1 MPIWYAL
8 LPFNYG
14 IPPHFHIMFH
24 FLKRCSLLLGVASCL
39 ALSSQAY
46 AAKTGSISDFIK
58 SGRRGAGAVVNTAKY
73 DQNAKVFFLFY
84 LGYNMHQQD
93 KLESVT
99 KPLIPVHK
107 KITGSGAELVM
118 YLDFPPEQKESPS
131 KNKKGKARSNATEKR
146 QLTIKCPV
154 INVYHSEAREALFKK
169 DARGKEQSY
178 GTYDLRATDAMGIPL
193 AYFSYENGEMMM
205 RDAATGEKKSI
216 GSGSYQGNAWVGPAI
231 LASYKELVARLS
243 PEAQPSESGDGA
255 AAQSKK
261 KTKKKTD
268 KKRKSK
274 D

>member
-1 MPIWYAL
+1 
-8 LPFNYG
+8 
-14 IPPHFHIMFH
+14 MFY
-24 FLKRCSLLLGVASCL
+24 FLKRCSLLLGVASCF
-39 ALSSQAY
+39 ALTAQAY
-46 AAKTGSISDFIK
+46 AAKAGSISDFIK

-107 KITGSGAELVM
+107 KLTGSGAELVM
-118 YLDFPPEQKESPS
+118 YLDFPPEQKEAPA
-131 KNKKGKARSNATEKR
+131 KNKKGKPRRNATAEKR
-146 QLTIKCPV
+146 SLSIKCPV

-178 GTYDLRATDAMGIPL
+178 GTYDLRATDAKGTPL
-193 AYFSYENGEMMM
+193 AYFSYDNGEIMM
-205 RDAATGEKKSI
+205 RDAETGEKKSI
-216 GSGSYQGNAWVGPAI
+216 GSGSYSGNAWVGPSI
-231 LASYKELVARLS
+231 LASYRELVAKVS
-243 PEAQPSESGDGA
+243 PEAQSSESGDGA

>member
-1 MPIWYAL
+1 
-8 LPFNYG
+8 
-14 IPPHFHIMFH
+14 MFH

-39 ALSSQAY
+39 ALTTQAY
-46 AAKTGSISDFIK
+46 AAKAGSISDFIK
-58 SGRRGAGAVVNTAKY
+58 SSRRGAGVVVNTPRY

-107 KITGSGAELVM
+107 KLSGSGAELVM
-118 YLDFPPEQKESPS
+118 YLDFPPEQKEAPA
-131 KNKKGKARSNATEKR
+131 KNKKGKPRRNATAEKR
-146 QLTIKCPV
+146 SLSIKCPV

-178 GTYDLRATDAMGIPL
+178 GTYDLRATDAKGTPL
-193 AYFSYENGEMMM
+193 AYFSYENGEIMM

-216 GSGSYQGNAWVGPAI
+216 GSGSYSGNAWVGPAI
-231 LASYKELVARLS
+231 LASYRELVAKVS
-243 PEAQPSESGDGA
+243 PETKASAASAGGEPEKKPGKKSG
-255 AAQSKK
+255 
-261 KTKKKTD
+261 
-268 KKRKSK
+268 KKRKIK